1 MLWKATDSF
10 PAAADTCWVFRKV
23 GIAAAAILPTGFSA
37 LQAIDAGHKPHF
49 RDQKRTFAFH
59 MGLCELEAFN
69 AKISTSRIQAQN
81 HGGHS
86 RRGVLS

>member
-49 RDQKRTFAFH
+49 RDPKGRLSFTWGYVNSKR
-59 MGLCELEAFN
+59 
-69 AKISTSRIQAQN
+69 STRRSANQESRVRIAE
-81 HGGHS
+81 GTA
-86 RRGVLS
+86 VVEF